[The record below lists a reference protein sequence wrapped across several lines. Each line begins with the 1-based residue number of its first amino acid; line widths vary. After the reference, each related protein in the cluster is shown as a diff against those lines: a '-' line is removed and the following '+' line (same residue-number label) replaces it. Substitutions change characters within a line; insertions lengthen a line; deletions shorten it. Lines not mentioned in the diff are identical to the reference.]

1 MASSS
6 VQKRQLPLAGKWSE
20 SILRSYN
27 PNTVPEPMMN
37 TERRKIWE
45 SQVMFPYSIA
55 DRTYAFGGPLPD
67 ASSKSAAILNIFPVY
82 KPCEPRA
89 FLDSPYSFNFLKP
102 PNKVFRSSPYYGNED
117 YIKWL
122 DRVQVGYGEFWKD
135 SGIYELIQLSR
146 VGPKYHQEML
156 IAALHFFDSST
167 NTFHFPCGMM
177 TPTLFD
183 VAAITGL
190 SPIGDTYDPARVSPN
205 IVFDPKE
212 KTFQKY
218 IQENHEAGDEE
229 VSDVEHVAFLT
240 LWLSHYIFCS
250 KSLQVAKKFIPMA
263 IQLHEG
269 QQFGLGRLIL
279 GCLYESMQSLS
290 ENLKKTGDGST
301 FLAAGPFWL
310 LQLWLNAT
318 FENELE
324 LFLPEDYEAEARRRQ
339 VEGTRLVRLLPLPRG
354 LNYEQQFLK
363 YFNVFLSLKI
373 FKEEYA
379 PFVKRE
385 VGPSWFVQPF
395 PPIEGYEESVSEQWL
410 TYLDPTVL
418 SCRIGTTSK
427 DFGLVGYFPNFVSRQ
442 FGFTQLIPKSFYEHE
457 RGICLGYKSVTEGY
471 FRSYLKN
478 TEKHKYEITPFSYQ
492 NSFSSTKEFQ
502 EWWERHYSSSIP
514 SEGVLLTRIS
524 SGFESSPLEQVKAR
538 IVKGIILLYL

>member
-6 VQKRQLPLAGKWSE
+6 GQKHKLPLAGKWSE

-45 SQVMFPYSIA
+45 SQVMFPYSVA
-55 DRTYAFGGPLPD
+55 DKTYAFGGPLPD
-67 ASSKSAAILNIFPVY
+67 ANSKSAAILNIFPVY

-122 DRVQVGYGEFWKD
+122 ERVQVGYGEFWKD

-156 IAALHFFDSST
+156 IAALHFFESST

-229 VSDVEHVAFLT
+229 VSDIEHVAFLT
-240 LWLSHYIFCS
+240 L
-250 KSLQVAKKFIPMA
+250 
-263 IQLHEG
+263 
-269 QQFGLGRLIL
+269 
-279 GCLYESMQSLS
+279 
-290 ENLKKTGDGST
+290 
-301 FLAAGPFWL
+301 
-310 LQLWLNAT
+310 
-318 FENELE
+318 
-324 LFLPEDYEAEARRRQ
+324 
-339 VEGTRLVRLLPLPRG
+339 
-354 LNYEQQFLK
+354 
-363 YFNVFLSLKI
+363 
-373 FKEEYA
+373 
-379 PFVKRE
+379 
-385 VGPSWFVQPF
+385 
-395 PPIEGYEESVSEQWL
+395 
-410 TYLDPTVL
+410 
-418 SCRIGTTSK
+418 
-427 DFGLVGYFPNFVSRQ
+427 
-442 FGFTQLIPKSFYEHE
+442 
-457 RGICLGYKSVTEGY
+457 
-471 FRSYLKN
+471 
-478 TEKHKYEITPFSYQ
+478 
-492 NSFSSTKEFQ
+492 
-502 EWWERHYSSSIP
+502 
-514 SEGVLLTRIS
+514 
-524 SGFESSPLEQVKAR
+524 
-538 IVKGIILLYL
+538 